1 MIMRVI
7 KRYRATIKELRAINE
22 EHREIN
28 GRLREENKEL
38 RAKIEGLCAK
48 TEGQYKLLLDLNR
61 LLKLYKAKPG
71 KEARLCEVDGR
82 PAFFHRWIEDDRAL
96 LNFNAFLPSREIERV
111 REEFEKLHTIPHEC
125 SVKVLRAT
133 FALVE
138 YIDDGTVSRVR
149 PELVVFKAGGADK

>member
-22 EHREIN
+22 KHREIN
-28 GRLREENKEL
+28 GSLREENKEL
-38 RAKIEGLCAK
+38 RTEIEGL
-48 TEGQYKLLLDLNR
+48 YKLLFDLNR

-82 PAFFHRWIEDDRAL
+82 PAFFHRWIEGDRAL

-111 REEFEKLHTIPHEC
+111 REEFEKLHTIPQEC

-138 YIDDGTVSRVR
+138 YVDDGTVSRVR
-149 PELVVFKAGGADK
+149 PELVVFKAEVTKE